1 MGKRKEGKEGRRGG
15 KEGGREGGREGWMEG
30 WTDGRT
36 DGWTDG
42 RTDGQTDGQ
51 TEGRKEGRKEG
62 GKAKVEYVKD
72 HLKIRMFVFLDPQP
86 LVLILGPWPLGP
98 QNIARM
104 NKAYYLFKIILIQH

>member
-15 KEGGREGGREGWMEG
+15 KEGGREGGMDGGM
-30 WTDGRT
+30 DGR
-36 DGWTDG
+36 TDG
-42 RTDGQTDGQ
+42 RTDGQTDGRMDRR
-51 TEGRKEGRKEG
+51 TDRRKEGRKEG

>member
-1 MGKRKEGKEGRRGG
+1 MGKRNEGKEGRRGG
-15 KEGGREGGREGWMEG
+15 KEGGREGGMDGGM
-30 WTDGRT
+30 DGRT
-36 DGWTDG
+36 DGRMDR
-42 RTDGQTDGQ
+42 RTDR
-51 TEGRKEGRKEG
+51 RKEGRKEG

>member
-1 MGKRKEGKEGRRGG
+1 MKGRREGGEGR
-15 KEGGREGGREGWMEG
+15 REGGREGWMEG

>member
-15 KEGGREGGREGWMEG
+15 KEGGREGGRDGWR
-30 WTDGRT
+30 DGR
-36 DGWTDG
+36 TDG

>member
-1 MGKRKEGKEGRRGG
+1 MGKRKEGKEG
-15 KEGGREGGREGWMEG
+15 GREGGRDGWR
-30 WTDGRT
+30 DGR
-36 DGWTDG
+36 TDG
-42 RTDGQTDGQ
+42 RTDGQTDGRMDRR
-51 TEGRKEGRKEG
+51 TDRRKEGRKEG

>member
-1 MGKRKEGKEGRRGG
+1 MDGG
-15 KEGGREGGREGWMEG
+15 M
-30 WTDGRT
+30 DGR
-36 DGWTDG
+36 TDG
-42 RTDGQTDGQ
+42 RTDGQTDGRMDRR
-51 TEGRKEGRKEG
+51 TDRRKEGRKEG

>member
-1 MGKRKEGKEGRRGG
+1 MIKGRREGKREGG
-15 KEGGREGGREGWMEG
+15 KEERREGWK
-30 WTDGRT
+30 
-36 DGWTDG
+36 DG

>member
-15 KEGGREGGREGWMEG
+15 KEGGREGGMDGWR
-30 WTDGRT
+30 DGR
-36 DGWTDG
+36 TDG